1 MKLLSVNIGKAEKI
15 GGPSTAKYYAGKS
28 GINKR
33 AVDSPVFVGKLG
45 LTGDEIC
52 NTKYHGGID
61 QAVYL
66 YGRDDYTY
74 FEDLLQIDC
83 PHGLF
88 GENFTLDNLKSG
100 HVNVGD
106 QYQFGKLILEV
117 TSPRI
122 PCATFSARMDNKNF
136 TKIFMKAN
144 RPGVYCRVL
153 NEDIVQSGINGT
165 IKPYDGPS
173 VRLTELFE
181 SYPYKKISEEQRA
194 RFLSVPIHWKAR
206 AFFNGERD
214 TPS

>member
-28 GINKR
+28 GINKLPI
-33 AVDSPVFVGKLG
+33 DGPIFVGKLG
-45 LTGDEIC
+45 LTSDEIC
-52 NTKYHGGID
+52 NSKYHGGVD

-66 YGRDDYTY
+66 YGRDDYSY
-74 FEDLLQIDC
+74 FEELLQIDC
-83 PHGLF
+83 PDGLF
-88 GENFTLDNLKSG
+88 GENFTVDNLKSG

-106 QYQFGKLILEV
+106 QYRFGELMLEV

-122 PCATFSARMDNKNF
+122 PCTTFSARMDNKNF

-153 NEDIVQSGINGT
+153 NEGMAQSGISGT
-165 IKPYDGPS
+165 IKLFEGPI
-173 VRLTELFE
+173 VPLQELFK
-181 SYPYKKISEEQRA
+181 SYPYKTISSEQQA
-194 RFLSVPIHWKAR
+194 RFLSVPIHWKTR